1 MSFRSS
7 KKVPTCCCFWCC
19 AFLATSLQSSFH
31 DAYFLL
37 LLLFPTPPLPH
48 PFVILHHLMVLSMC
62 HLMFHWL
69 VPLMCRV
76 PLFISV
82 IVDVLMAVSFISC
95 LIHLMHHFQIHLG
108 VHSVHHR
115 LVLSFLTTSRFILP
129 RSFDVPIRCENVSSC
144 TCCFRLHCTV
154 LHDISCS
161 KTD

>member
-1 MSFRSS
+1 MGFRSS

-19 AFLATSLQSSFH
+19 VFLATSLQSSFQ
-31 DAYFLL
+31 DDYFL
-37 LLLFPTPPLPH
+37 LLLFPTPPLPQ
-48 PFVILHHLMVLSMC
+48 PFVILHHLMVLSVC

-69 VPLMCRV
+69 VPTVCRV

-82 IVDVLMAVSFISC
+82 IVDVLMAVLFISC
-95 LIHLMHHFQIHLG
+95 LIHLMHRFQIHLG

-115 LVLSFLTTSRFILP
+115 LVSFLTTSRFILR

-144 TCCFRLHCTV
+144 TCCFRLHRTV

-161 KTD
+161 KTA